1 MPRKYRK
8 LDMGDTFGPETVVEE
23 GSVQEQSE
31 VLRWRLERSESDDE
45 VYFLSSGGFLR
56 TK

>member
-8 LDMGDTFGPETVVEE
+8 LDMGDTLGPETVVEE